1 MRTDFSVC
9 SVLVVSPDEDD
20 RHTLDQCLSD
30 VEWTIRNESTFPRA
44 ARCLRDTRFHLVIS
58 ETDLPAG
65 TWKDVLAEIQRL
77 PKPPFLIVT
86 SRFADERLW
95 AEALN
100 LGAYDVLSK
109 PFVNVEVA
117 RSLKMAWL
125 HWKYQ
130 HDLSRNAHKLV
141 RRARNWPLLALH
153 LGKLPLTFVRP

>member
-1 MRTDFSVC
+1 MRADSSGC
-9 SVLVVSPDEDD
+9 SVLVVSPYEDD
-20 RHTLDQCLSD
+20 RHALDQCLSD
-30 VEWTIRNESTFPRA
+30 VEWTIRNESSFPGA

-77 PKPPFLIVT
+77 SKPPFLIVT

-109 PFVNVEVA
+109 PFVNAEVA
-117 RSLKMAWL
+117 RTLKMAWL

-130 HDLSRNAHKLV
+130 HEFAKRSQSRQAS
-141 RRARNWPLLALH
+141 A
-153 LGKLPLTFVRP
+153 

>member
-1 MRTDFSVC
+1 MRTDSSVC
-9 SVLVVSPDEDD
+9 SVLVVAPDEED
-20 RHTLDQCLSD
+20 RHTLDQCLGD
-30 VEWTIRNESTFPRA
+30 FDWMIRSESTFPRT
-44 ARCLRDTRFHLVIS
+44 ARCLRDSQFHLVIS

-77 PKPPFLIVT
+77 SNPPFLIVT

-109 PFVNVEVA
+109 PFVNTEVA
-117 RSLKMAWL
+117 RTLKMAWL

-130 HDLSRNAHKLV
+130 YELAKPDSQV
-141 RRARNWPLLALH
+141 RRANA
-153 LGKLPLTFVRP
+153 